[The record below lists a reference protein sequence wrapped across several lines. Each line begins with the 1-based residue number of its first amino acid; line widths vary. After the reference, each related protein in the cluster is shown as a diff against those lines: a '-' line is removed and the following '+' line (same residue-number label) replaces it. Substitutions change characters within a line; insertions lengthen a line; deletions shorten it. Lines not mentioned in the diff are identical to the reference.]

1 MKFSK
6 KDDDDLIR
14 LNEIITQ
21 VYTAD
26 IAYFDLVVDKIFANQ
41 PYVIEFYLSYRNDI
55 IQEALGEVIK
65 ICFVIWEFFD
75 SNLHVKY
82 TKITDN
88 QALVFVKKNHHMLA
102 YLEGELANGKGDDV
116 VESNIVSI
124 RSKALLAFVH
134 AKMNNCQAL
143 LRIDIHSRGLLLRDF
158 QSLIEC
164 FEENEVKDG

>member
-1 MKFSK
+1 MKFTQ

-26 IAYFDLVVDKIFANQ
+26 IAYFDLVGDKIFANQ
-41 PYVIEFYLSYRNDI
+41 PYIIEFCLSYRNDI
-55 IQEALGEVIK
+55 TQEALGEVIK

-82 TKITDN
+82 TKITDD

-102 YLEGELANGKGDDV
+102 YLEGELEIGKGADV
-116 VESNIVSI
+116 VESNIVPI
-124 RSKALLAFVH
+124 RSKALLAFVY

-143 LRIDIHSRGLLLRDF
+143 LRIDIQNRGLLLLDF

-164 FEENEVKDG
+164 FEANEMKN